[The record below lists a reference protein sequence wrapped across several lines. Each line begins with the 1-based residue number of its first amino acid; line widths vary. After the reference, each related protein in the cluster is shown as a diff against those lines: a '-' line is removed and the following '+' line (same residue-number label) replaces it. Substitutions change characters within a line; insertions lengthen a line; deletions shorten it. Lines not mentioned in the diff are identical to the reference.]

1 MKILKKI
8 SFLLVTV
15 ALILV
20 GTYSVTNNK
29 SVEGQS
35 SCTGTPLTG
44 FMWSDNVGWISV
56 SSENDHDPS
65 TAGVQKSTI
74 SYSVKKESN
83 GDLCGYAWAA
93 DKDSAGNTVG
103 IGWIKFGDLSNFPTE
118 TNNAGGD
125 ARVGS
130 GNVLEGWARACAGM
144 TDPVT
149 GSLTA
154 VNNSCSGTSRTDGWD
169 GWISL
174 KGANYVTTLSSTA
187 SAFCTSNDCPSP
199 PNDFAWGSDVVG
211 WINTNGVSVTDA
223 LSVSCTVAPD
233 KISKNESATWTAV
246 PSGGTSPYTYSW
258 SGHAEILGKTG
269 VTEEVIYPN
278 DGTYNATVTVT
289 DSAGNSETSAQCTNG
304 VDTGIKVG
312 GGDVTI
318 VIKRVFI
325 GVDPNSIGDSCRAG
339 ESGQSLTD
347 KKCEGEPNYGATFSG
362 LTGNKSYIASVD
374 TRSGIE
380 VKYSIKICTGGTCV
394 STGGQT
400 SNTAPIGVLQNGQTG
415 NVTFTFSVSGV
426 GDECRPPKPTG
437 SGIIW
442 SDYEEANKDWVYADH
457 GGELQKCE
465 WTCKPG
471 YKVNL
476 EETKCRPIPGY
487 VEF

>member
-223 LSVSCTVAPD
+223 FSVSCTVAPD

-258 SGHAEILGKTG
+258 SGHDEIDGEDGQTEF
-269 VTEEVIYPN
+269 VTYPN
-278 DGTYNATVTVT
+278 EGTYNATVTVT
-289 DSAGNSETSAQCTNG
+289 DSASNSETSAQCTNG

-339 ESGQSLTD
+339 ESGQTPAD
-347 KKCEGEPNYGATFSG
+347 KTCAGAPDYGATFSG
-362 LTGNKSYIASVD
+362 MTGGKNYTASVD
-374 TRSGIE
+374 TGVGISVAYDSE
-380 VKYSIKICTGGTCV
+380 ICTGGTCV

-415 NVTFTFSVSGV
+415 NVDFTYSTSGT
-426 GDECRPPKPTG
+426 GDECTGTAPTG
-437 SGIIW
+437 SGIKFSDEPQINIPW
-442 SDYEEANKDWVYADH
+442 SYNPALKSC
-457 GGELQKCE
+457 Q

-471 YKVNL
+471 YAINA
-476 EETKCRPIPGY
+476 EETQCRPIPGY

>member
-74 SYSVKKESN
+74 SYSVKKES
-83 GDLCGYAWAA
+83 
-93 DKDSAGNTVG
+93 
-103 IGWIKFGDLSNFPTE
+103 FGDLSNFPTE

-187 SAFCTSNDCPSP
+187 SAFCTSNGCPSP
-199 PNDFAWGSDVVG
+199 PNDFAW
-211 WINTNGVSVTDA
+211 
-223 LSVSCTVAPD
+223 
-233 KISKNESATWTAV
+233 
-246 PSGGTSPYTYSW
+246 
-258 SGHAEILGKTG
+258 
-269 VTEEVIYPN
+269 
-278 DGTYNATVTVT
+278 
-289 DSAGNSETSAQCTNG
+289 
-304 VDTGIKVG
+304 
-312 GGDVTI
+312 
-318 VIKRVFI
+318 
-325 GVDPNSIGDSCRAG
+325 
-339 ESGQSLTD
+339 
-347 KKCEGEPNYGATFSG
+347 
-362 LTGNKSYIASVD
+362 
-374 TRSGIE
+374 
-380 VKYSIKICTGGTCV
+380 
-394 STGGQT
+394 
-400 SNTAPIGVLQNGQTG
+400 
-415 NVTFTFSVSGV
+415 
-426 GDECRPPKPTG
+426 
-437 SGIIW
+437 
-442 SDYEEANKDWVYADH
+442 
-457 GGELQKCE
+457 
-465 WTCKPG
+465 
-471 YKVNL
+471 
-476 EETKCRPIPGY
+476 
-487 VEF
+487 

>member
-118 TNNAGGD
+118 TNN
-125 ARVGS
+125 
-130 GNVLEGWARACAGM
+130 
-144 TDPVT
+144 PVT

-362 LTGNKSYIASVD
+362 LTGNKSYTASVD
-374 TRSGIE
+374 TGVGISVAYDSE
-380 VKYSIKICTGGTCV
+380 ICTGGTCV

-415 NVTFTFSVSGV
+415 NVDFTYSTSGT
-426 GDECRPPKPTG
+426 GDECTGTAPTG
-437 SGIIW
+437 SGIKFSDEPQINIPW
-442 SDYEEANKDWVYADH
+442 SYNPALKSC
-457 GGELQKCE
+457 Q

-471 YKVNL
+471 YEVN
-476 EETKCRPIPGY
+476 
-487 VEF
+487 F